1 MSLLEQIINEVLE
14 GKKDYIVLNDMSL
27 MEMAKIN
34 TKEFY
39 GFFPYNKFDI
49 RIWSNDHNPP
59 HFHVIS
65 NGWNIVVDIMSG
77 NILKVETKNTKDSQM
92 YSYIEKHIKE
102 WLNMP
107 CAKNK
112 SISNREN
119 ALDVWEENHIDTN
132 I

>member
-102 WLNMP
+102 WLNIP
-107 CAKNK
+107 WAKNK